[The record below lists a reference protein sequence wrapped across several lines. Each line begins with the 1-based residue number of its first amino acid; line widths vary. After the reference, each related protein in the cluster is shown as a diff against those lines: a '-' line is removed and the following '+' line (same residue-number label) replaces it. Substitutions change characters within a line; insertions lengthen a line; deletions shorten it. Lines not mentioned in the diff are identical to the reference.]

1 MIAIGGKEITAV
13 YVGKRSLS
21 AVYAGAR
28 LVWSAISSCF
38 GSGFWRGDKR
48 GAGPTGAKKQMNN
61 D

>member
-38 GSGFWRGDKR
+38 GSGFWRGDKPWSR
-48 GAGPTGAKKQMNN
+48 TDGWRRNK
-61 D
+61 